1 MMDVSKI
8 FGSSDEEIEDDVAV
22 PDGNSSVSC
31 GKRPGS
37 SQPSDLYVSVD
48 DYMGEEDGNDGSGDD
63 GLSGLSVDFLNN
75 FCREASRSF
84 FDEYGLISHQLNSYN
99 DFIDGGIQKL
109 FDSFGDIV
117 VEPDYD
123 PSKKSEGGRRHAS
136 ITFGKVTLEDPK
148 FWTGEKA
155 QDELKVMPRHARL
168 QNMTYSSRMKV
179 EVNLQVYVQEL
190 ISSDKGKTGREK
202 YVGKKVLSEEKKE
215 IVIGRIP
222 VMVRSKLCW
231 LHKLNKNDCPFD
243 LGGYFLIKGM
253 EKVFIAQEERCPT
266 RIWVTNKPGWSVQY
280 MSVFRRKR
288 IYVKL
293 ADPESGGGA
302 KIITVYFLYQTFPI
316 WILFFALGA
325 SSDKE
330 IIEMIDLGVSDP
342 GLVNILLATVDNA
355 NKKFEAFRKEGKAVE
370 HLSSRLMTLKI
381 SPQESVEECIRN
393 YLFPSLSGH
402 KQKALFLAY
411 MVKCLL
417 LSYSGRRKCEN
428 KDDFRNKRLDLA
440 GELLAR
446 ELRVHIKHAQRRMV
460 KTMQRDLSGD
470 RSVQFIERYLD
481 ASIIT
486 NGLSRAFSTGSWCH
500 PYQINERCHGVVA
513 NLRRT
518 NPLQMMS
525 DLRKTR
531 QRVPYTGVTGDA
543 RFPNP
548 SFWGKVCFLSTPDG
562 ENCGL
567 VKNLAVTGLVST
579 KLIEV
584 PLEKLASCGMEHLE
598 DDTLQLSG
606 KHKILVNGNWVGVCR
621 DSSLFVKKLRNMRR
635 NKQIDSKVFPS
646 PSCAARFHA
655 AISPFLHATRGC

>member
-1 MMDVSKI
+1 M
-8 FGSSDEEIEDDVAV
+8 
-22 PDGNSSVSC
+22 
-31 GKRPGS
+31 PGS
-37 SQPSDLYVSVD
+37 SQLVDLDVSVD
-48 DYMGEEDGNDGSGDD
+48 DYMDEDENDGSGNN

-109 FDSFGDIV
+109 FDSIGEVV
-117 VEPDYD
+117 VEPNYD
-123 PSKKSEGGRRHAS
+123 PSKKSKDGRRHAS

-148 FWTGEKA
+148 FWTGEKV

-179 EVNLQVYVQEL
+179 EVNLQTAAISFSYSPQNNQEDKIEDGGQVNVRHFAYLSLFACLKVYVQEL

-202 YVGKKVLSEEKKE
+202 YVAKKVLSEEKKE

-231 LHKLNKNDCPFD
+231 IHKLNKNDCPFD

-293 ADPESGGGA
+293 ADPKSDGGA

-330 IIEMIDLGVSDP
+330 IIEMIDLGVGDS
-342 GLVNILLATVDNA
+342 GVLNILLATVDDTNA
-355 NKKFEAFRKEGKAVE
+355 NFEAFCKEGKALE
-370 HLSSRLMTLKI
+370 HISRRLMTSK
-381 SPQESVEECIRN
+381 SPPQESVEECIRN

-446 ELRVHIKHAQRRMV
+446 ELR
-460 KTMQRDLSGD
+460 
-470 RSVQFIERYLD
+470 
-481 ASIIT
+481 
-486 NGLSRAFSTGSWCH
+486 
-500 PYQINERCHGVVA
+500 CHGVVA
-513 NLRRT
+513 GLRRT
-518 NPLQMMS
+518 DPLQMMS

-531 QRVPYTGVTGDA
+531 QHVPYTGVTGDA
-543 RFPNP
+543 RFPHSQDKRHDGFMAVIVYVVELTAVAACRNP

-606 KHKILVNGNWVGVCR
+606 NPKIFVNGNWVGVCR
-621 DSSLFVKKLRNMRR
+621 DSRLFVKKLRNMRR

-646 PSCAARFHA
+646 PSCAVASA
-655 AISPFLHATRGC
+655 CN